1 MGSVYAQSI
10 KYATGFEIT
19 YLKKGIKLVTV
30 INPWPNANIDYTYTL
45 VPRDST
51 RLIKQL
57 KSLSATVI
65 PIPVERAVMTSTT
78 QLPALEILNKTE
90 TLVGFTGLDY
100 ISSSDFRNAINRSE
114 IQELGANEK
123 INIEETIALNPE
135 VIFGFSVNGNNKA
148 YEELNKFGVPIVF
161 NGDWVENSPLAKA
174 EWIKFTAAFYNEES
188 AADYEFHKIESAY
201 LRAKEKALSAENK
214 PVVLSGALYQ
224 DIWYAPG
231 ATSWAA
237 QFLADANAS
246 YVFRDR
252 GNTGSLSL
260 SVEEVIKIASQVP
273 FWIAPAQFTS
283 YKEMEQNNRH
293 YSYFKAYRN
302 KNIYT
307 YALTK
312 GATGGMLYFE
322 LASQRPDLVLQDLIY
337 ILHPDLLNDYKPTF
351 FKPML
356 DE

>member
-1 MGSVYAQSI
+1 MGSLYAQSI
-10 KYATGFEIT
+10 KYAKGFEIT

-78 QLPALEILNKTE
+78 QIPALEMLHKTE
-90 TLVGFTGLDY
+90 SLVGFTGLEY
-100 ISSSDFRNAINRSE
+100 ISSALVRNAVDKEE

-123 INIEETIALNPE
+123 INIEQTIALHPE
-135 VIFGFSVNGNNKA
+135 VIFGFSINGNNKA
-148 YEELNKFGVPIVF
+148 YEELTKFGVPIVY

-174 EWIKFTAAFYNEES
+174 EWIKFTAAFYNEEA
-188 AADYEFHKIESAY
+188 AADFEFYKIESAY
-201 LRAKEKALSAENK
+201 QKAKIKAQNAEHK

-224 DIWYAPG
+224 DVWYAPG

-237 QFLADANAS
+237 QFFTDANAS
-246 YVFRDR
+246 YIFKDK
-252 GNTGSLSL
+252 GSTGSLSL
-260 SVEEVIKIASQVP
+260 SVEEVIKLASQVP
-273 FWIAPAQFTS
+273 YWIAPAQFTS

-293 YSYFKAYRN
+293 YTYFKAFQN

-307 YALTK
+307 YARSRGT
-312 GATGGMLYFE
+312 TGGMLYFE

-337 ILHPDLLNDYKPTF
+337 ILHPGLLTDYKPTF